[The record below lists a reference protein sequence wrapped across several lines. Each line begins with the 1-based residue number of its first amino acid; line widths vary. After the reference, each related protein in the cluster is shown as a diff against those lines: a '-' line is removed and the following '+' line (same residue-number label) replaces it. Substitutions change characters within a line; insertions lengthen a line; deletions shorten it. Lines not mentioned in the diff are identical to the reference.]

1 MSRRRR
7 SRRSGPASCTWSR
20 TKRHWSRS
28 ADASAGWKTPRDG
41 VHKFD
46 TGASDGYSGRR
57 VLMDERDV
65 VRDLVAKLIEA
76 VEASLDSSPAVREAL
91 DELVRNGFEPRLILL
106 ADASARSADTEE
118 EAAADDAPEASDGD
132 HGADADED
140 LEEARDLQYELTKL
154 DRDFLRTVRIRPE
167 SG

>member
-1 MSRRRR
+1 
-7 SRRSGPASCTWSR
+7 
-20 TKRHWSRS
+20 
-28 ADASAGWKTPRDG
+28 
-41 VHKFD
+41 
-46 TGASDGYSGRR
+46 
-57 VLMDERDV
+57 MDERDV

-106 ADASARSADTEE
+106 AAAAARSTDSEE
-118 EAAADDAPEASDGD
+118 GATADDALEASD
-132 HGADADED
+132 AEEAADED
-140 LEEARDLQYELTKL
+140 LDEARDLEYELTKL